1 MYGDEA
7 IVEGILGRYQGGRKR
22 PFIKGYKQAIKLG
35 QESPESAAASFLAEA
50 DVYGWKS
57 GKAQKAARKLAGKK
71 VRGVKPG
78 RYRSLDPLIE
88 SGYEI
93 LLGRAPTFDEIE
105 SFKGLAG
112 ARRISPSDPGAFSA
126 FLSDTLM
133 ASPEGM
139 GKIKT
144 EQDYAFER
152 LYGPMGRDEEGYLKR
167 GTFKFDT
174 GAMTQI
180 ANAMNAA
187 IGN

>member
-7 IVEGILGRYQGGRKR
+7 IIEGILGRYQGGRKR
-22 PFIKGYKQAIKLG
+22 PFIRGYKQAIEAN

-57 GKAQKAARKLAGKK
+57 GKAQKVARKLAGKK
-71 VRGVKPG
+71 SRAIKPG

-88 SGYEI
+88 SGYET
-93 LLGRAPTFDEIE
+93 LLGRTPTFDEVE

-126 FLSDTLM
+126 FLSDIIM

-144 EQDYAFER
+144 EPDYLFEAT
-152 LYGPMGRDEEGYLKR
+152 YGPMGRDPEGYLKR
-167 GTFKFDT
+167 GTFKFNPANVT
-174 GAMTQI
+174 AVKSAM
-180 ANAMNAA
+180 
-187 IGN
+187 GS

>member
-1 MYGDEA
+1 MYRDERLVFGA
-7 IVEGILGRYQGGRKR
+7 LGQQADANLR
-22 PFIKGYKQAIKLG
+22 PFLRNLK
-35 QESPESAAASFLAEA
+35 A
-50 DVYGWKS
+50 DIKS
-57 GKAQKAARKLAGKK
+57 GAATPQSAVSELRARGDVTDWKANRIEKAARKLARQKT
-71 VRGVKPG
+71 RAIKPG

-88 SGYEI
+88 SGYET

-144 EQDYAFER
+144 EQDYLFEAM
-152 LYGPMGRDEEGYLKR
+152 YGPMGRDEEGYLKR
-167 GTFKFDT
+167 GTFTFNPANVTALKA
-174 GAMTQI
+174 AM
-180 ANAMNAA
+180 
-187 IGN
+187 GS

>member
-71 VRGVKPG
+71 ARSIKPG

-88 SGYEI
+88 SSYET

-144 EQDYAFER
+144 EQDYLFEAM
-152 LYGPMGRDEEGYLKR
+152 YGPMGRDEQGYLKR
-167 GTFKFDT
+167 GTFTFNPANVTALKA
-174 GAMTQI
+174 AM
-180 ANAMNAA
+180 
-187 IGN
+187 GS

>member
-1 MYGDEA
+1 MYRDERLVFGA
-7 IVEGILGRYQGGRKR
+7 LGQQADANLR
-22 PFIKGYKQAIKLG
+22 PFLRNLK
-35 QESPESAAASFLAEA
+35 A
-50 DVYGWKS
+50 DIKS
-57 GKAQKAARKLAGKK
+57 GAATPQSAVSELRARGDVTDWKANRIEKAARKLARQKT
-71 VRGVKPG
+71 RAIKPG

-88 SGYEI
+88 SGYET
-93 LLGRAPTFDEIE
+93 LLGRTPTFDEIE
-105 SFKGLAG
+105 IFKGLAG

-133 ASPEGM
+133 SSPEGM

>member
-7 IVEGILGRYQGGRKR
+7 IIEGILGRYQGGRKR
-22 PFIKGYKQAIKLG
+22 PFVRGYKQAIQLG

-57 GKAQKAARKLAGKK
+57 GKAQKVARKLAGKK
-71 VRGVKPG
+71 ARAIKPG

-88 SGYEI
+88 SGYET
-93 LLGRAPTFDEIE
+93 LLGRTPTFDELE

-126 FLSDTLM
+126 FLSDIIM

-144 EQDYAFER
+144 EPDYVFEAM
-152 LYGPMGRDEEGYLKR
+152 YGPMGRDPEGYLKR
-167 GTFKFDT
+167 GTFKFNPANVT
-174 GAMTQI
+174 AVKSAM
-180 ANAMNAA
+180 
-187 IGN
+187 GS

>member
-1 MYGDEA
+1 MYRDERLIFGA
-7 IVEGILGRYQGGRKR
+7 LGQQADANLR
-22 PFIKGYKQAIKLG
+22 PFLRNLK
-35 QESPESAAASFLAEA
+35 A
-50 DVYGWKS
+50 DIKS
-57 GKAQKAARKLAGKK
+57 GVVTPQFAVSELRARGDVTDWKANRIEKAARKLARQKT
-71 VRGVKPG
+71 RAIKPG
-78 RYRSLDPLIE
+78 RYKSFDALLDT
-88 SGYEI
+88 GYET
-93 LLGRAPTFDEIE
+93 LLGRSPTFEEKE
-105 SFKGLAG
+105 SFKRLAG
-112 ARRISPSDPGAFSA
+112 ARRIDSGDPGAFQA